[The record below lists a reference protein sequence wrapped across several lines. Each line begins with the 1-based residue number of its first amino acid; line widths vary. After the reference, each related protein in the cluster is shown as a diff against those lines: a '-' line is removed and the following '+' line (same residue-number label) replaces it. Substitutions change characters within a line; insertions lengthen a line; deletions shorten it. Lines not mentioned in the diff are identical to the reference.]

1 MKQKG
6 ETHMSV
12 SYSNKFFLK
21 PIEGSKRAKIFQR
34 IIVNRQK
41 AELYTGVEI
50 EERLWED
57 ASQRTKGN
65 AAVNKRL
72 SEKESELH
80 NLIHQLE
87 QEKKQITAKVVKTM
101 LKGEGQVEV
110 KLLEYCLRYVETM
123 EKDGEVTQVTIWGYK
138 NVLAHLSNFLKASG
152 IGEDIAINQLDYGF
166 LKNFDSFL
174 LQQTAVG
181 KDTTLK
187 RNTVNKNHVRHRT
200 ILNAAVREKI
210 IPNNPYSTFKL
221 KDTPTQRKFLEEH
234 ELQMIIE
241 HDLGGNASLQ
251 KVRDIF
257 IWSVY
262 TGMRFQ
268 DAMNMEAKKVKQ
280 DRAGN
285 YTFQFYQEKT
295 GESVNVP
302 LLPPAVDIFLRYDNL
317 ERQASGKVLPQ
328 MSNQKVNTYLKVI
341 GDLVGISTHITHHV
355 ARHTCATTV
364 LLSNDIPLEVV
375 SKWLGHNNIKTTQ
388 VYAKI
393 TNQTVLRAGQE
404 LSNKLFS
411 GN

>member
-1 MKQKG
+1 
-6 ETHMSV
+6 MSV

-41 AELYTGVEI
+41 AELYAGIEI
-50 EERLWED
+50 EERLWEE

-101 LKGEGQVEV
+101 LKGEGPVEV
-110 KLLEYCLRYVETM
+110 KLLDYCVRYIEGV

-138 NVLAHLSNFLKASG
+138 NVMDHLSNFIKTYG
-152 IGEDIAINQLDYGF
+152 VGEDIAINQIDYSF
-166 LKNFDSFL
+166 LKKFDSFL
-174 LQQTAVG
+174 LQQKAVG

-200 ILNAAVREKI
+200 ILNAAVRERI
-210 IPNNPYSTFKL
+210 ITNNPYATFPL
-221 KDTPTQRKFLEEH
+221 RDTPSQRKYLEEQD
-234 ELQMIIE
+234 LQKLIQ

-262 TGMRFQ
+262 TGLRFT
-268 DAMNMEAKKVKQ
+268 DAMNMEANKVKQ
-280 DRAGN
+280 DRERN

-302 LLPPAVDIFLRYDNL
+302 LLPPAVEIFLRYDNL
-317 ERQASGKVLPQ
+317 EREASGKVLPQ
-328 MSNQKVNTYLKVI
+328 ISNQKVNTYLKVI
-341 GDLVGISTHITHHV
+341 GDLAGITTPITHHV

-364 LLSNDIPLEVV
+364 LLSNKIPLEIV
-375 SKWLGHNNIKTTQ
+375 SRWLGHNSVRTTQ

-393 TNQTVLRAGQE
+393 TNQAVLKAGQE
-404 LSNKLFS
+404 LSSKLFN